1 MEVHRNLG
9 PGRLES
15 AYEQCLAREFSLA
28 DVNFE
33 IQKSIPVSYK
43 GIQLDCGYRLD
54 LFVENRLILEI
65 KSVDKLLPIHEAQI
79 LTYMKLAKVSVGLL
93 TNLHVELIKEGI
105 RRFVL

>member
-9 PGRLES
+9 PGLLES
-15 AYEQCLAREFSLA
+15 AHEQCLAREFSLA

-33 IQKSIPVSYK
+33 IQKFIPVSYK

-79 LTYMKLAKVSVGLL
+79 VTYMKLAKVSAGLL
-93 TNLHVELIKEGI
+93 INFNVELLKQGS